1 MENLLRLL
9 NYDGPLSQM
18 NFTSVQ
24 LAREKKITLLKLQ
37 PHTTDVFQPLDE
49 SVLKFLKDHWELV
62 LF

>member
-1 MENLLRLL
+1 
-9 NYDGPLSQM
+9 M

-49 SVLKFLKDHWELV
+49 SVLKFSKDHWELV